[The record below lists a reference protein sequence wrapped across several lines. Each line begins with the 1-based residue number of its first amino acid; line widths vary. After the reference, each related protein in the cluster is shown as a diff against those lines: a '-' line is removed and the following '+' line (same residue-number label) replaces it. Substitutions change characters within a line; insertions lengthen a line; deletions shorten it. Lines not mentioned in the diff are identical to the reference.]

1 LNPAAAGV
9 MTATD
14 EELVARAVS
23 ARDQAAF
30 GELVRRHQS
39 RVRAWLRQLTRNAAT
54 ADDIAQEAF
63 IRAWDKLNTFSGQG
77 RFAAWLMK
85 IAYTEFLMSHR
96 KAKSDQRLAAAVE
109 AEMTELPAHDPA
121 GEESAATDLQRML
134 AILSEEER
142 ATMVLCYAQ
151 GMSHGEASEVTGMP
165 VGTVKSHIH
174 RSKEKIR
181 QRFFPEEER
190 HA

>member
-1 LNPAAAGV
+1 MP
-9 MTATD
+9 ATD

-54 ADDIAQEAF
+54 ADDLAQETF
-63 IRAWDKLNTFSGQG
+63 SKAWDKLQTFGGQG

-96 KAKSDQRLAAAVE
+96 RAKSEQRLAAAVQ
-109 AEMTELPAHDPA
+109 AEMTEPPAHDPA
-121 GEESAATDLQRML
+121 GEQSAATDLQRML
-134 AILSEEER
+134 AVLSEEEQV
-142 ATMVLCYAQ
+142 AMVLCYAQ
-151 GMSHGEASEVTGMP
+151 GLSHGEASQVTGMP
-165 VGTVKSHIH
+165 VGTIKSHIH

-181 QRFFPEEER
+181 QRFFPEGER

>member
-1 LNPAAAGV
+1 MQGS
-9 MTATD
+9 D
-14 EELVARAVS
+14 EDLVARAVM

-54 ADDIAQEAF
+54 ADDVAQEAF
-63 IRAWDKLNTFSGQG
+63 ITAWEKLHTFGGQG

-96 KAKSDQRLAAAVE
+96 KAKSRQRLAEAVE
-109 AEMTELPAHDPA
+109 AEMTEPPVHDPA
-121 GEESAATDLQRML
+121 GDESVATDLQRML
-134 AILSEEER
+134 RVLTDEER
-142 ATMVLCYAQ
+142 VVMILCYAE
-151 GMSHGEASEVTGMP
+151 GMSHGEASEITGMP
-165 VGTVKSHIH
+165 LGTVKSHIH
-174 RSKEKIR
+174 RGKDKIR
-181 QRFFPEEER
+181 QRFFPDDAQGPTGDR

>member
-1 LNPAAAGV
+1 

-14 EELVARAVS
+14 EELVARAVA

-54 ADDIAQEAF
+54 ADDLAQETF
-63 IRAWDKLNTFSGQG
+63 IKAWDKLQTFGGQG

-96 KAKSDQRLAAAVE
+96 RAKSEQRLAAAVQ
-109 AEMTELPAHDPA
+109 AEMTEPPVHDPA
-121 GEESAATDLQRML
+121 GEQSVAIDLQRML
-134 AILSEEER
+134 AVLSDEEQV
-142 ATMVLCYAQ
+142 AMVLCYAQ
-151 GMSHGEASEVTGMP
+151 GLSHGEASEVTGMP
-165 VGTVKSHIH
+165 VGTIKSHIH

-181 QRFFPEEER
+181 QRFFPQGER

>member
-1 LNPAAAGV
+1 
-9 MTATD
+9 MSSD
-14 EELVARAVS
+14 EELVARAVA

-39 RVRAWLRQLTRNAAT
+39 RVRNWLRQLTRNAAT

-63 IRAWDKLNTFSGQG
+63 IKAWDKLDSFGGQG

-96 KAKSDQRLAAAVE
+96 KSKGEQRLAAAVE
-109 AEMTELPAHDPA
+109 AATAEAPVHDPS
-121 GEESAATDLQRML
+121 GEQAVAADLERLL
-134 AILSEEER
+134 AILTGDER
-142 ATMVLCYAQ
+142 AVMVLCYAQ
-151 GMSHGEASEVTGMP
+151 GLSHGEASEVTGIP
-165 VGTVKSHIH
+165 VGTVKSHIS
-174 RSKEKIR
+174 RGKDKIR
-181 QRFFPEEER
+181 QRFFPEEVR

>member
-1 LNPAAAGV
+1 

-14 EELVARAVS
+14 EELVARAVA

-39 RVRAWLRQLTRNAAT
+39 RIRGWLRQLTRNAAT
-54 ADDIAQEAF
+54 ADDIAQDAF
-63 IRAWDKLNTFSGQG
+63 IKAWDKLHTFGGQG

-85 IAYTEFLMSHR
+85 IAYTEFLMTHR
-96 KAKSDQRLAAAVE
+96 RAKSEQRLAAALE
-109 AEMTELPAHDPA
+109 AQTTEPAAHDPS
-121 GEESAATDLQRML
+121 GEQSVATDLGRML

-142 ATMVLCYAQ
+142 SAMVLCYAQ
-151 GMSHGEASEVTGMP
+151 GLSHAEASEVTGMP
-165 VGTVKSHIH
+165 VGTIKSHIH

-181 QRFFPEEER
+181 ERFFPGGER

>member
-1 LNPAAAGV
+1 MHAC
-9 MTATD
+9 D
-14 EELVARAVS
+14 EELVARAVA

-54 ADDIAQEAF
+54 ADDLAQETF
-63 IRAWDKLNTFSGQG
+63 IKAWDKLHTFGGQG

-85 IAYTEFLMSHR
+85 IAYTEFLMAHR

-109 AEMTELPAHDPA
+109 AEITEPPVHNPSGD
-121 GEESAATDLQRML
+121 ESVATDLHRMM
-134 AILSEEER
+134 AVLSEEER
-142 ATMVLCYAQ
+142 VAMVLCYAL
-151 GMSHGEASEVTGMP
+151 GLSHGEASEITGLP
-165 VGTVKSHIH
+165 VGTIKSHIH
-174 RSKEKIR
+174 RGKEKIR
-181 QRFFPEEER
+181 QRFFPEEPR

>member
-1 LNPAAAGV
+1 MHGS
-9 MTATD
+9 D
-14 EELVARAVS
+14 EDLVARAVT

-63 IRAWDKLNTFSGQG
+63 MTAWEKLHTFGGQG

-85 IAYTEFLMSHR
+85 IAYTEFLMAHR
-96 KAKSDQRLAAAVE
+96 KAKSQQRLAAAVE
-109 AEMTELPAHDPA
+109 AEITGPRVHDPA
-121 GEESAATDLQRML
+121 GDQSAATDLQRML
-134 AILSEEER
+134 AVLSEEEQVV
-142 ATMVLCYAQ
+142 MVLCYAE
-151 GMSHGEASEVTGMP
+151 GMSHGEASEITGMP

-174 RSKEKIR
+174 RGKEKIR
-181 QRFFPEEER
+181 QRFFPTGPEGED